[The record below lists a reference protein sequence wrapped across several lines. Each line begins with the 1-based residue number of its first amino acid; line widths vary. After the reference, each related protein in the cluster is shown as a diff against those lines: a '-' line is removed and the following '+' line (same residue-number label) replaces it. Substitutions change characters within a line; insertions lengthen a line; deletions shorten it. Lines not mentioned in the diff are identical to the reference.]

1 MCDGLN
7 VDPDAVL
14 SETVTTVSLSADP
27 TVAFSEQCTA
37 FQDSQGGLLQG
48 LIVPS

>member
-7 VDPDAVL
+7 FDPDAVL
-14 SETVTTVSLSADP
+14 SDLVADR
-27 TVAFSEQCTA
+27 TVAFSEQCSA